1 MNRIYEFARRAF
13 FLLLCVVFLTVVYGT
28 TALDARAQASGY
40 DVIAAVNQLRVA
52 SGLPPFQV
60 NGALMAAARAH
71 SEYMA
76 ATGAVTH
83 AGAGG
88 SRASDRA
95 VAAGFGGGAKVFVSE
110 NIAAGYDWTAQDA
123 VQIWQGDSLHLDT
136 MLSPNYTDAGAGVAV
151 AGHTVYFTL
160 DVGYTE
166 GAPGSGVSPDQGP
179 RDITVYPQFTPV
191 DTATPQPDGSILHV
205 VQDGQALW
213 NIAAIYGIETDELLA
228 LNQLTE
234 NSIIFPGDTLVVR
247 SPADTPTATP
257 PATITPFPATATGT
271 ATSTITPP
279 SPLEIAVTETAY
291 TNFIASQTPP
301 ASLVST
307 AMSSGRD
314 LILPAIGM
322 LVIGGLALLLVGSV
336 LNRFG

>member
-1 MNRIYEFARRAF
+1 M
-13 FLLLCVVFLTVVYGT
+13 LLCIALLAVFYAA

-40 DVIAAVNQLRVA
+40 DVIAAVNQLRAA

-60 NGALMAAARAH
+60 NGALMAAAQAH

-76 ATGAVTH
+76 STGAVTH

-95 VAAGFGGGAKVFVSE
+95 VAAGFGGGAQVFVSE

-160 DVGYTE
+160 DVGSTE
-166 GAPGSGVSPDQGP
+166 GAPGSGVSPGQGP
-179 RDITVYPQFTPV
+179 PDVTIYPQFAPV
-191 DTATPQPDGSILHV
+191 DTATPQPDGSIVHV

-234 NSIIFPGDTLVVR
+234 NTVIFPGDKLVVR
-247 SPADTPTATP
+247 SAADTPTVTP

-279 SPLEIAVTETAY
+279 SPLEIAATETAY
-291 TNFIASQTPP
+291 ADFIASQTPP

-314 LILPAIGM
+314 IIVAAIGV
-322 LVIGGLALLLVGSV
+322 LVIGGMALLLVGSV